1 MSEEQG
7 FYKLSWVTKIGFGL
21 GDCAQ
26 NLIYQVIAGYVMY
39 YYSDVYVLGGD
50 GTKSAGIAGTLLL
63 VARIID
69 VIWDPFVGAWV
80 DKHNPR
86 WGKYRSY
93 LVVAGIPL
101 SIVSLLCFSGFT
113 ATSTGV
119 SRGVNLGFAIV
130 SYILLQMLYTVVNVP
145 YGAIN
150 ASLTRDTHEVTE
162 LTSTR
167 MVCANIGGFFVWTL
181 MPLVLAIFANEK
193 KPWSM
198 VFFNFIGSIPGIFF
212 MPAVPYIKRAI
223 GKKNMFYLLGIIGI
237 IGFAMIYFI
246 ARSVGEN
253 IDGNGFGMIAAN
265 FVKSVGFGIVTG
277 YMWAIVPE
285 VISYA
290 EYTTGRRIAGIVNA
304 LTGMF
309 YKAGNAIG
317 GAIPGYVLA
326 LTKYDSELNKSE
338 GSTLSKNPSAWFK
351 TVLIYSIIG
360 IILLIFCFTQTK
372 ERIVMDEKEAKNVKF
387 TDLFVEFVRNGPL
400 RVIALYFIT
409 AFTCMC
415 CHNTAIAFLYGLK
428 GQAESAKEGVRWAVA
443 VIPIILNIVMMI
455 IISFYTLTDE
465 KIDEIN
471 RENEKRLQKA
481 DSA

>member
-1 MSEEQG
+1 
-7 FYKLSWVTKIGFGL
+7 
-21 GDCAQ
+21 
-26 NLIYQVIAGYVMY
+26 
-39 YYSDVYVLGGD
+39 
-50 GTKSAGIAGTLLL
+50 
-63 VARIID
+63 
-69 VIWDPFVGAWV
+69 
-80 DKHNPR
+80 
-86 WGKYRSY
+86 
-93 LVVAGIPL
+93 
-101 SIVSLLCFSGFT
+101 
-113 ATSTGV
+113 
-119 SRGVNLGFAIV
+119 
-130 SYILLQMLYTVVNVP
+130 
-145 YGAIN
+145 
-150 ASLTRDTHEVTE
+150 
-162 LTSTR
+162 
-167 MVCANIGGFFVWTL
+167 MV
-181 MPLVLAIFANEK
+181 
-193 KPWSM
+193 
-198 VFFNFIGSIPGIFF
+198 
-212 MPAVPYIKRAI
+212 
-223 GKKNMFYLLGIIGI
+223 
-237 IGFAMIYFI
+237 
-246 ARSVGEN
+246 
-253 IDGNGFGMIAAN
+253 AAN
-265 FVKSVGFGIVTG
+265 FVKSVGFGLVTG

-317 GAIPGYVLA
+317 GAIPGWILT
-326 LTKYDSELNKSE
+326 LTKYNSDLNKSE

-387 TDLFVEFVRNGPL
+387 SDLFVEFVRNGPL

-455 IISFYTLTDE
+455 IISFYTLSDE

>member
-7 FYKLSWVTKIGFGL
+7 FYKLSWITKIGFGL

-26 NLIYQVIAGYVMY
+26 NLIYQVIAGYVMF

-50 GTKSAGIAGTLLL
+50 RTKSAGIASTLLL

-181 MPLVLAIFANEK
+181 MPVVLAIFANSK
-193 KPWSM
+193 KPWGM
-198 VFFNFIGSIPGIFF
+198 VLFNFIGSIPGIFF
-212 MPAVPYIKRAI
+212 MPAVPYVKRAI
-223 GKKNMFYLLGIIGI
+223 GKKNMFYSLGVIGI

-246 ARSVGEN
+246 SRSVDVLDDHN
-253 IDGNGFGMIAAN
+253 FGIVAAN

-317 GAIPGYVLA
+317 GAIPGWILT
-326 LTKYDSELNKSE
+326 LTKYNSDLNKSE

-387 TDLFVEFVRNGPL
+387 SDLFVEFVRNGPL

-455 IISFYTLTDE
+455 IISFYTLSDE

>member
-7 FYKLSWVTKIGFGL
+7 FYKLSWLTKIGFGS
-21 GDCAQ
+21 GDLAQ
-26 NLIYQVIAGYVMY
+26 NLVYQVIAGYASFY
-39 YYSDVYVLGGD
+39 YTDVYVLGGD
-50 GTKSAGIAGTLLL
+50 QKAAPGIAATLLL

-69 VIWDPFVGAWV
+69 VIWDPFVGAFV
-80 DKHNPR
+80 DKRNPK

-93 LVVAGIPL
+93 LLLGGIPL
-101 SIVSLLCFSGFT
+101 SIISLLCFSGMFKD
-113 ATSTGV
+113 SG
-119 SRGVNLGFAIV
+119 RPMNLIFPCV
-130 SYILLQMLYTVVNVP
+130 TYVLLQMIYTVVNVP

-181 MPLVLAIFANEK
+181 MPVVLATFANEK
-193 KPWSM
+193 KPWNM
-198 VFFNFIGSIPGIFF
+198 VLFNFVGSIPGIFF
-212 MPAVPYIKRAI
+212 MPLVPYVKRAI
-223 GKKNMFYLLGIIGI
+223 GKKNMFYGLGVIGM

-246 ARSVGEN
+246 SRSVGEN
-253 IDGNGFGMIAAN
+253 ISDKSFGMVAAN
-265 FVKSVGFGIVTG
+265 FIKAVGFGIVTG

-317 GAIPGYVLA
+317 GAIPGIVLS
-326 LTKYDSELNKSE
+326 LTKYEKPEDNGE
-338 GSTLSKNPSAWFK
+338 GGGDTMSRDAGAWFK
-351 TVLIYSIIG
+351 TVAIYSVIG
-360 IILLIFCFTQTK
+360 FVLLLFCFTQTK

-415 CHNTAIAFLYGLK
+415 CHNSSVAYLYGMK
-428 GQAESAKEGVRWAVA
+428 GVRPSAQEGIRWSVA
-443 VIPIILNIVMMI
+443 VIPIILNIVMII
-455 IISFYTLTDE
+455 IISFYSLTDE

-481 DSA
+481 DEA